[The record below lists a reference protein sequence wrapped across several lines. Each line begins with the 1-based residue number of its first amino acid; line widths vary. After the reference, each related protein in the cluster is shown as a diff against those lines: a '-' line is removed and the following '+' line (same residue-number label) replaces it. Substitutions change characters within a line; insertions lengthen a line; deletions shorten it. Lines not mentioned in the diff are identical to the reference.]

1 LRSVICGDKDD
12 KIVPLSQGMLIIMVH
27 HRELLWFGSQERS
40 FSEANVAIHGTS
52 NASILKLSYYSE

>member
-12 KIVPLSQGMLIIMVH
+12 KIVPLSQGMLINMVH
-27 HRELLWFGSQERS
+27 HHELLRFGSQERS